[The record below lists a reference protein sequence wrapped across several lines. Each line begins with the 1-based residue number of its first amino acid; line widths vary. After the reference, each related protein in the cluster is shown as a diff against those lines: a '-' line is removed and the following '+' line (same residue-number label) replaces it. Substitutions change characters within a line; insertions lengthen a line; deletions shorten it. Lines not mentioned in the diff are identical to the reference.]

1 MLQALREKTSGWIAL
16 VIVMLL
22 AIPFAFFGMEQ
33 YLFQNS
39 ANYAAKVE
47 APPSWW
53 RSAPDIWPVR
63 KAFWVSREVSPDE
76 FRNEFEAARQQARAT
91 EGEAYDARAFEQMD
105 NKLRVLD
112 QLVDRAVLALT
123 AQKAGVAVGNARVA
137 EVVSTMPEFQVE
149 GRFDPQRYQMLLQS
163 RVPAQTPR
171 QHQEEIRERLQ
182 MVLLPAGVASTA
194 FVSPGQ
200 VDRTM
205 QLLGQQRDVAMAV
218 IPAPAP
224 DTGAIAA
231 TDIQAWYDGHRG
243 DYRAPEQVSIEY
255 VEITADTVPE
265 PEPADEATLRSRYE
279 LEKSR
284 FVEPEQR
291 LVSHILV
298 RVPEGADAAAREAA
312 RAEANELAA
321 KARAE
326 GADFAAIA
334 RAESD
339 DEGSKGAG
347 GDLGW
352 LERGIMGESFD
363 NAVHAAAPGVATEP
377 VLTDFGWHV
386 LLVREVREGKE
397 VPFEVAR
404 VELAA
409 AQAISDRER
418 AFNDLIGRLVDQIY
432 RNPSSLAPAAREA
445 GLPVLKT
452 GPFVR
457 GGGEGIAAN
466 PAVQRAAFSDALVQD
481 GTVSDPIELG
491 SNHSVL
497 IRVTGHEPERER
509 ALAEVRDQVV
519 TAIRADRA
527 RLAVLAE
534 ADAAVAEVTA
544 GKALADVADA
554 KGWQH
559 LALPDMRRGM
569 PMPSAEAN
577 KAIFA
582 APQPVEGGV
591 SAGRVLQDDGSIVVY
606 AVNKVVPGDTA
617 AAANA
622 EERGMIVSQLTRMAG
637 DEDAMS
643 LLRALREGVRVTTVE
658 ARL

>member
-1 MLQALREKTSGWIAL
+1 MLQALREKTSGWIAI
-16 VIVMLL
+16 VIVILL

-53 RSAPDIWPVR
+53 RSAPDLWPVR
-63 KAFWVSREVSPDE
+63 KLVWVSEEISPEE
-76 FRNEFEAARQQARAT
+76 FRGEFEQARQQARAT
-91 EGEAYDARAFEQMD
+91 QGEAFDARSFEAME

-112 QLVDRAVLALT
+112 GLVDRTVLELA
-123 AQKAGVAVGNARVA
+123 ARNAGIAVGDDQVRD
-137 EVVSTMPEFQVE
+137 VVQSMPEFQVE

-182 MVLLPAGVASTA
+182 MVMLPGRIAATA
-194 FVSPGQ
+194 FAAPGQ
-200 VDRTM
+200 VERTM
-205 QLLGQQRDVAMAV
+205 QMLGQQRDVAIAL

-224 DTGAIAA
+224 DTGAISAA
-231 TDIQAWYDGHRG
+231 EIQAWYEGHRAE
-243 DYRAPEQVSIEY
+243 YRAPEEVAIEY
-255 VEITADTVPE
+255 VEITGDTVPE
-265 PEPADEATLRSRYE
+265 PAPADEATLRARYDQ
-279 LEKSR
+279 EKAR

-298 RVPEGADAAAREAA
+298 RVPEGADAAARDAAKA
-312 RAEANELAA
+312 RAGEITG

-339 DEGSKGAG
+339 DEGSKGEG

-352 LERGIMGESFD
+352 LEQGIMGEAFD
-363 NAVHAAAPGVATEP
+363 SAVQAAVPGVPSEP

-386 LLVREVREGKE
+386 LLVRDVREGKE

-404 VELAA
+404 EELAA
-409 AQAISDRER
+409 AQAVADRER
-418 AFNDLIGRLVDQIY
+418 AFNDLIGRLVDQVY

-445 GLPVLKT
+445 GLPVRKA

-481 GTVSDPIELG
+481 GTVSDPIDLG
-491 SNHSVL
+491 ANHSVL
-497 IRVTGHEPERER
+497 IRVTAHQPERER
-509 ALAEVRDQVV
+509 PLAEVRDEVV
-519 TAIRADRA
+519 AAVRAERA
-527 RLAVLAE
+527 RKAVLAQ
-534 ADAAVAEVTA
+534 ADAAVAEVSG
-544 GKALADVADA
+544 GKALADVAA
-554 KGWQH
+554 AREWMHMAVPG
-559 LALPDMRRGM
+559 MRRGM

-577 KAIFA
+577 AAFFA
-582 APQPVEGGV
+582 APAPADGKV
-591 SAGRVLQDDGSIVVY
+591 SAGRVVQEDGSVVVY
-606 AVNKVVPGDTA
+606 AVEKVVPGNTGEA
-617 AAANA
+617 SA
-622 EERGMIVSQLTRMAG
+622 EEREMITAQLSRLAG
-637 DEDAMS
+637 DEDAMA
-643 LLRALREGVRVTTVE
+643 LLRALRQAMRVTTVE

>member
-16 VIVMLL
+16 VIVILL

-112 QLVDRAVLALT
+112 QLVDRTVLALA
-123 AQKAGVAVGNARVA
+123 AQNAGVAVGNARVA

-149 GRFDPQRYQMLLQS
+149 GRFDPQRYQMLLQA

-171 QHQEEIRERLQ
+171 EHQEEIRERLQ
-182 MVLLPAGVASTA
+182 MALLPSRVAGTAFAST
-194 FVSPGQ
+194 GQ
-200 VDRTM
+200 VERTM
-205 QLLGQQRDVAMAV
+205 QLLGQQRDVDMALV
-218 IPAPAP
+218 PAPAP
-224 DTGAIAA
+224 YTGAIAA
-231 TDIQAWYDGHRG
+231 ADIQAWYDDHRE
-243 DYRAPEQVSIEY
+243 DYRAPEEVSIEY
-255 VEITADTVPE
+255 VEILADTVPE
-265 PEPADEATLRSRYE
+265 PAPADEATLRSRYE
-279 LEKSR
+279 LEKGR

-298 RVPEGADAAAREAA
+298 RVPEDADAAAREAA
-312 RAEANELAA
+312 KAEAEDIAGR
-321 KARAE
+321 ARAE

-334 RAESD
+334 QAESD
-339 DEGSKGAG
+339 DEGSKAAG

-363 NAVHAAAPGVATEP
+363 NAVHAAAPGIASEP

-404 VELAA
+404 AELAA
-409 AQAISDRER
+409 AQAVSDRER
-418 AFNDLIGRLVDQIY
+418 AFNDLIGRLVDQVY

-445 GLPVLKT
+445 GLPVQKA

-457 GGGEGIAAN
+457 GGGEGIAAD
-466 PAVQRAAFSDALVQD
+466 PAVQRVAFSEALVQD

-497 IRVTGHEPERER
+497 IRVTAHAPERER
-509 ALAEVRDQVV
+509 ALAEVRDEVV
-519 TAIRADRA
+519 AAIRADRA

-534 ADAAVAEVTA
+534 ADAAVAGIAE
-544 GKALADVADA
+544 GKALAEIAEA
-554 KGWQH
+554 RGWQH

-577 KAIFA
+577 QAIFA
-582 APQPVEGGV
+582 APEPAEGAV

-606 AVNKVVPGDTA
+606 AVNRVVPGETGPA
-617 AAANA
+617 GA
-622 EERGMIVSQLTRMAG
+622 EEREMIRTQLMRMAG
-637 DEDAMS
+637 DEDAMA
-643 LLRALREGVRVTTVE
+643 LLRVLRERMRVTTVE